1 MAFTDFI
8 GAAAVD
14 SLTVN
19 TENVGDIGLIAGGGR
34 DLVGAAIL
42 TGGTE
47 VAVRGYIRYAIERDP
62 NDLPDTELVKNEFA
76 RLAEIRFAYKGTV
89 NSANELSITEWSGI
103 PDGSPPNEI
112 LKRQWMPTSLDPNGV
127 EDNTANAANK
137 DAVFLQLI
145 ATNEPTAKDF
155 LLFEGDV
162 GFNLEPT
169 TDATYN
175 LGSAP
180 NANARGH
187 KRFRNGHFS
196 SDVVAARF
204 KASETITAA
213 GIVIPIAD
221 AGVADAKFGLVGDDN
236 ANILIPKV
244 AAGIDAPIAAEPTD
258 EQKADNNFT
267 DPNSKR
273 LISAKLLRD
282 AITAIETS
290 INGRVLARNEN
301 AAPAVPG
308 ADNIWPTPG
317 AFFGQRWIHGND
329 EYVWLRTGGTD
340 EDAEANKFPA
350 VRWARTRGAVRIW
363 LAGTSTAGELD
374 DISVASS
381 HFYVKSANAD
391 REWNWTD
398 FAWLEFVFIPTPPNH
413 LVETPTSITVFS
425 WEAGTSVNA
434 DAENGGT
441 LSVSRSGAAAFNAVQ
456 REGFPPQ
463 ISRIIGIF

>member
-8 GAAAVD
+8 GAAAVQ
-14 SLTVN
+14 TENVN
-19 TENVGDIGLIAGGGR
+19 TGNVGDILLTPNGGG

-42 TGGTE
+42 SGGTE

-62 NDLPDTELVKNEFA
+62 TDLPASTNDLVKDEFA

-89 NSANELSITEWSGI
+89 NSANQLSITEWSGI
-103 PDGSPPNEI
+103 PDGKPVPEI
-112 LKRQWMPTSLDPNGV
+112 LKRQWRPTDTLNNTLDS
-127 EDNTANAANK
+127 DNPPLTNNANK
-137 DAVFLQLI
+137 DEIFLQLI

-169 TDATYN
+169 TDATYD

-180 NANARGH
+180 NANLRGH

-213 GIVIPIAD
+213 GIVIPIAEN
-221 AGVADAKFGLVGDDN
+221 GVADAKFGLVGDDN

-258 EQKADNNFT
+258 EQKADNTFT

-317 AFFGQRWIHGND
+317 AFLGQRWIHGND
-329 EYVWLRTGGTD
+329 EYVWLRTGGEND
-340 EDAEANKFPA
+340 DAEANKFPA
-350 VRWARTRGAVRIW
+350 VRWAQTKGAVRIFR
-363 LAGTSTAGELD
+363 AGTSTAGELD

-398 FAWLEFVFIPTPPNH
+398 FAEICIGFIQSGVPAEVAQMPSAAWIAGLPAGMVEEGYQRGLARYTGESTFSNSAGNSTATQIWGVF
-413 LVETPTSITVFS
+413 
-425 WEAGTSVNA
+425 
-434 DAENGGT
+434 
-441 LSVSRSGAAAFNAVQ
+441 
-456 REGFPPQ
+456 
-463 ISRIIGIF
+463 